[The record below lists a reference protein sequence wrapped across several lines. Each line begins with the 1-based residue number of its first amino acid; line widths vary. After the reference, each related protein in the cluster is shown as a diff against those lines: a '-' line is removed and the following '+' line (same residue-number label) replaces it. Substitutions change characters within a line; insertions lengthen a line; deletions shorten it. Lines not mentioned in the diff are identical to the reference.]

1 MKRLLLS
8 AALSVVLAPA
18 ATWADC
24 VDGSRDVTP
33 QETEFGRK
41 LGESLKAAMPAAPA
55 PLALERVPEVS
66 VQGSPCKG
74 TPVGEVGARST
85 ANYASS
91 LHYSDRVTV
100 TLRANH
106 PWPDAGDIVIGSMPK
121 KAPPFKVSN
130 LVVKVDGHNAQYVES
145 VKQALDR
152 KRLQALIDQPLPD
165 TPAPPAWTVSAAG
178 PGAGG
183 GTTPGGGSSP
193 TDITQ
198 QAQDTVNKLRGLF
211 GR

>member
-66 VQGSPCKG
+66 V
-74 TPVGEVGARST
+74 
-85 ANYASS
+85 
-91 LHYSDRVTV
+91 
-100 TLRANH
+100 
-106 PWPDAGDIVIGSMPK
+106 
-121 KAPPFKVSN
+121 
-130 LVVKVDGHNAQYVES
+130 
-145 VKQALDR
+145 
-152 KRLQALIDQPLPD
+152 
-165 TPAPPAWTVSAAG
+165 
-178 PGAGG
+178 
-183 GTTPGGGSSP
+183 
-193 TDITQ
+193 
-198 QAQDTVNKLRGLF
+198 
-211 GR
+211 